1 MVWVAEKPNLREAS
15 CCMVDVINGACGLRV
30 SGLATTLMTE
40 RLAALT
46 AALAAMASFSLPSE
60 NLSSFL
66 PFNDTKRAGK
76 SPPLVFLILASKDQY
91 SWFWKTSI
99 SVSRSQMRR
108 RATDCTRPAERAPG
122 SLRHKTGESVK
133 PTR

>member
-1 MVWVAEKPNLREAS
+1 MVWVAENPNLREAS
-15 CCMVDVINGACGLRV
+15 CCIVDVMKGACGLRV
-30 SGLATTLMTE
+30 SGFATTLMTD
-40 RLAALT
+40 RLAAFT

-66 PFNDTKRAGK
+66 PSSETNRAGK
-76 SPPLVFLILASKDQY
+76 SAPLVFLILASNDQY
-91 SWFWKTSI
+91 SWFLKFSI
-99 SVSRSQMRR
+99 SVSRSHIRR
-108 RATDCTRPAERAPG
+108 RATDWTRPAERAPG